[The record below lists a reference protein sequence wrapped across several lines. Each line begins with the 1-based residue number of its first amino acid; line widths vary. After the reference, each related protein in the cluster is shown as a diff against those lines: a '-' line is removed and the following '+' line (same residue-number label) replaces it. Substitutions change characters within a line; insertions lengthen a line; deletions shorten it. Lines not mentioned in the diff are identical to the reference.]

1 MVPPVDAAAG
11 RGRVEYVVP
20 LRWEPDSDTLAAAE
34 MRDYLATI
42 APVADVTVVDGSPP
56 DALRAHADRWGGL
69 ARVMP
74 PEPRPG
80 RNGKVAGVV
89 SGVRA
94 ARHECVIIADDD
106 VRYRPEQLAE
116 MVERLA
122 GWDLVLPQNVF
133 VTPGG
138 TLPWHAR
145 WDTARILINRAV
157 GGDYPGTFGLR
168 RTAFLATGGY
178 DGDVLFEN
186 LQMMRTMRAAGA
198 RIARAEGMFVA
209 RIPPAARQFWH
220 QRIRQAYDDFG
231 QPGRLVIE
239 ASWLPLAL
247 SVARRRPGRL
257 LVAAAAAVAI
267 AEFGRRRDGGAAV
280 FPSSAAWWAP
290 VWVAER
296 AVCVWLAIGARCR
309 GGVRY
314 RGVRM
319 RHATRPVGSVR
330 GPGRAGLTA

>member
-11 RGRVEYVVP
+11 RGRVATA
-20 LRWEPDSDTLAAAE
+20 RWRAWSAACA
-34 MRDYLATI
+34 
-42 APVADVTVVDGSPP
+42 
-56 DALRAHADRWGGL
+56 RAH
-69 ARVMP
+69 
-74 PEPRPG
+74 
-80 RNGKVAGVV
+80 
-89 SGVRA
+89 
-94 ARHECVIIADDD
+94 HECVIIADDD

-122 GWDLVLPQNVF
+122 GWDLVPPQNVF

-209 RIPPAARQFWH
+209 RIPPTARQFWH

-247 SVARRRPGRL
+247 SAARRALP
-257 LVAAAAAVAI
+257 
-267 AEFGRRRDGGAAV
+267 RRADAPRH
-280 FPSSAAWWAP
+280 PS
-290 VWVAER
+290 
-296 AVCVWLAIGARCR
+296 
-309 GGVRY
+309 
-314 RGVRM
+314 
-319 RHATRPVGSVR
+319 
-330 GPGRAGLTA
+330 GRAGPWSGPRGAHGVNGARHAAGTRRPEYCAASLRSP